1 MNLNQYGQGEQ
12 TVSSALIAGGSAIF
26 NTNRPT
32 PADNDVCTNSLGEAR
47 GYFVDLLNASGGVGS
62 NQICGGDRSGIFV
75 GGGLPPPPVITTVPI
90 DGKLRTIIIGAVQK
104 DGGTS
109 SIVGAQR
116 IKPIID
122 SQRRPIFWRHNIDA
136 Q

>member
-109 SIVGAQR
+109 DR
-116 IKPIID
+116 K
-122 SQRRPIFWRHNIDA
+122 RPRLNSSPECA
-136 Q
+136 SRMPSSA

>member
-1 MNLNQYGQGEQ
+1 MRISDW
-12 TVSSALIAGGSAIF
+12 SS
-26 NTNRPT
+26 
-32 PADNDVCTNSLGEAR
+32 DVCSSDL
-47 GYFVDLLNASGGVGS
+47 VDLLNASGGVGS

-122 SQRRPIFWRHNIDA
+122 SQRRPLFLRHNIDA